1 MKYRS
6 VFTMFQNHI
15 TQKLSA
21 YLHDELSPHEVSGVS
36 QHLISCRRCRAEYE
50 EIRFGAQMAERL
62 MREQP
67 PESLWNELEIA
78 ISNQALTDKRIAG
91 ATQRG
96 SIFSVPALRY
106 AIGVALV
113 ILIAITGLQLI
124 RKQPEPDLADLPAWE
139 VRRIEG
145 NPVIGT
151 QRIDEK
157 GQLALGQWLTTDG
170 TSRAQISVGQIGEV
184 KIEPNSRVRLVEAR
198 GDEHR
203 LSLSIGKMEAFIWAP
218 PRQFFVDTPSAVA
231 IDLGCSY
238 TLEVNDDGAGLLMVT
253 LGWVAFEWK
262 DRESFVPAGA
272 KCVTRPNSGP
282 GTPYFDDSSAR
293 FQSALS
299 KFDTGADGPARPAR
313 PARMDALNGVLANAR
328 KRDALT
334 LWHLLARTTESERG
348 HVYDRLADLIP
359 PPSNVT
365 REGVIKGDRTMID
378 AWWDKL
384 ELGDTSWWR
393 MWKGP
398 LPTQAK

>member
-1 MKYRS
+1 
-6 VFTMFQNHI
+6 MFQKHV
-15 TQKLSA
+15 TKKLSA
-21 YLHDELSPHEVSGVS
+21 YHHDELSPHEMSHVSE
-36 QHLISCRRCRAEYE
+36 HLVSCRPCRAEYE
-50 EIRFGAQMAERL
+50 EIRFGAQMAGQL
-62 MREQP
+62 TREHA
-67 PESLWNELEIA
+67 PESLWNELETA
-78 ISNQALTDKRIAG
+78 IAG
-91 ATQRG
+91 QTAAGDRAAGTMQKE
-96 SIFSVPALRY
+96 SIFAVPAFRY
-106 AIGVALV
+106 AIGRYAIGRYATGVAV
-113 ILIAITGLQLI
+113 ILIIAIAVLQLI
-124 RKQPEPDLADLPAWE
+124 RKQPEPDLVDLPAWE
-139 VRRIEG
+139 VRRLEG

-151 QRIDEK
+151 QKIDET
-157 GQLALGQWLTTDG
+157 GRLALGEWLTTDG
-170 TSRAQISVGQIGEV
+170 SSRAQISVGQIGEV

-238 TLEVNDDGAGLLMVT
+238 TLEVNDDGAGLLLVT

-282 GTPYFDDSSAR
+282 GTPYFEDSSAQ

-299 KFDTGADGPARPAR
+299 EFDTGAGGTARIE
-313 PARMDALNGVLANAR
+313 ALDGVLATAR

-348 HVYDRLADLIP
+348 LVYDRLADLIP
-359 PPSNVT
+359 PPSNVI

>member
-1 MKYRS
+1 
-6 VFTMFQNHI
+6 MFQKHV
-15 TQKLSA
+15 TKKLSA
-21 YLHDELSPHEVSGVS
+21 YHHDELSPLEMSLVSE
-36 QHLISCRRCRAEYE
+36 HLVSCRPCRAEYE
-50 EIRFGAQMAERL
+50 EIRFGAQMAGQLTR
-62 MREQP
+62 QQA
-67 PESLWNELEIA
+67 PESLWNELETA
-78 ISNQALTDKRIAG
+78 ITSQTAAG
-91 ATQRG
+91 DRVAWTMRKG
-96 SIFSVPALRY
+96 SIFAVPAFRY
-106 AIGVALV
+106 AIGVAM
-113 ILIAITGLQLI
+113 ILMMAIAVLQLI
-124 RKQPEPDLADLPAWE
+124 RKQPDPDLTDLPAWE
-139 VRRIEG
+139 VRRLEG

-151 QRIDEK
+151 HKIDET
-157 GQLALGQWLTTDG
+157 GRLALGQWLTTDG
-170 TSRAQISVGQIGEV
+170 SSRAQISVGQIGEV
-184 KIEPNSRVRLVEAR
+184 KIEPNSRVRLVEAK

-238 TLEVNDDGAGLLMVT
+238 TLEVNDDGAGLLLVT

-282 GTPYFDDSSAR
+282 GTPYFEDSSAQ

-299 KFDTGADGPARPAR
+299 KFDTGADGPGRIE
-313 PARMDALNGVLANAR
+313 ALDGVLANAR

-334 LWHLLARTTESERG
+334 LWHLLARTFESERG

-378 AWWDKL
+378 AWWDRL